1 MTSYDGCKS
10 IAKKHSNQAFSWCRK
25 GYESVLSSLS
35 PLLDTLKKIEEEQKF
50 AETTAATIT
59 NESVVV
65 SEPVTIEETVPVVTV
80 ESVVKIDDVN
90 IEAKIEEPEPV
101 VEKRIEEPVKN
112 IIEEPLKKTVEPI
125 VRKPVNT
132 YRHQEQV
139 VNHKPADDE
148 VLTSEAKDEP
158 EEEPSVDE
166 IEESRAEVEESRAEE
181 DSTADTET
189 TINHDNSASF
199 RDDKEEKEAETEE
212 TEL

>member
-1 MTSYDGCKS
+1 MVVTSYDGCKS

-50 AETTAATIT
+50 AETTAVTIT

-101 VEKRIEEPVKN
+101 VEKRIEEPVK
-112 IIEEPLKKTVEPI
+112 KTVEPI

-158 EEEPSVDE
+158 EGEPSVDE